1 MVLEGLLDLAVDFGE
16 QGDLVDVVGE
26 EGLEGGCGGL
36 FPIEEASI
44 GGEILGCG
52 AEGLGEVFEFGEGAE
67 VEVGGG

>member
-1 MVLEGLLDLAVDFGE
+1 MDLAVDFGE

-36 FPIEEASI
+36 FPLEEALI

-52 AEGLGEVFEFGEGAE
+52 AEGLGEVFESGEGAD